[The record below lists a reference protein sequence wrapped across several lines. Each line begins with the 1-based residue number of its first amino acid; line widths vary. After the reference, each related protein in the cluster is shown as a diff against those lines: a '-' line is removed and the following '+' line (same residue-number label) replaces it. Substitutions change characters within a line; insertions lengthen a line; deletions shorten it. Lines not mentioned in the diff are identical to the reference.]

1 MAAYFFFD
9 VREITDPEKAGE
21 YRQKVFA
28 TVEQFGGRYLALG
41 GPFEIVEGDWSPVI
55 PVIIR
60 FESMER
66 AREWYASEAYR
77 PLKALRL
84 EATKSCAALIEG
96 FDHQQAE

>member
-9 VREITDPEKAGE
+9 VREITDTEKAGE
-21 YRQKVFA
+21 YRQRVFA

-41 GPFEIVEGDWSPVI
+41 GPFEVIEGEWSPVI
-55 PVIIR
+55 PVIIE
-60 FESMER
+60 FESMGR

-84 EATKSCAALIEG
+84 EGTKSCCVLIEG
-96 FDHQQAE
+96 FEHQY